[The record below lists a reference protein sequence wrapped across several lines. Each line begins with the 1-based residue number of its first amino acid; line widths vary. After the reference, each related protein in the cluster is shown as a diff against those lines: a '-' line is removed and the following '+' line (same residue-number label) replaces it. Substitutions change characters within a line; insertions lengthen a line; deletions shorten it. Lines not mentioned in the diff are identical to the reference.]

1 MKARNIPAITGVMGF
16 ILGVVLTPVFIASQI
31 LEPELLPPSNK
42 IEGTLA
48 HIAFAVHDVDKTA
61 AAFEDIFGIEI
72 NPGFDVKGVAFPPSY
87 GGATMNVKFT
97 QFEANGVRFE
107 LLQPLDGPDDV
118 RSPWKDFLEKHGE
131 GVQHIGFYVANTPEA
146 REMLISKGGKWTQ
159 AAAPTMS
166 YVDMDPVLPI
176 TFEVMQE

>member
-1 MKARNIPAITGVMGF
+1 
-16 ILGVVLTPVFIASQI
+16 
-31 LEPELLPPSNK
+31 
-42 IEGTLA
+42 
-48 HIAFAVHDVDKTA
+48 
-61 AAFEDIFGIEI
+61 
-72 NPGFDVKGVAFPPSY
+72 
-87 GGATMNVKFT
+87 MNVRFA

-131 GVQHIGFYVANTPEA
+131 GVQHIGFYVDSTPEA

-166 YVDMDPVLPI
+166 YIDMDPVLPI
-176 TFEVMQE
+176 TFEVMEE